1 MFPTSGLGSPY
12 LRDFPK
18 CLRGRENYL
27 EITSLE
33 EYKSWLEKEIPV
45 WPLAAAEVNF
55 RSVSANAHLEF
66 DKCAFISAIRKNLD
80 DWNDLYY
87 QDKNGYPLWPS
98 KSPAIEINDK
108 TFDSLIN
115 KTYRKNVILNDN
127 WDSPPNDGWIRQDN
141 WYEEINDLV
150 RTQIVVKYMD
160 GVEFLVEKLI
170 FLAQSM
176 SLSHRV
182 DYAAKSEGYYAA
194 HFYFFN
200 DLVIPTKTFGSQTVT
215 MSMEIQITTQLQDAI
230 AELTHDR
237 YVSNRN
243 FKSSDQDWRWNH
255 KDLNFKPS
263 YLAHILH
270 YVEGMILEIRDRDTE
285 KEA

>member
-1 MFPTSGLGSPY
+1 
-12 LRDFPK
+12 
-18 CLRGRENYL
+18 
-27 EITSLE
+27 
-33 EYKSWLEKEIPV
+33 
-45 WPLAAAEVNF
+45 
-55 RSVSANAHLEF
+55 
-66 DKCAFISAIRKNLD
+66 
-80 DWNDLYY
+80 
-87 QDKNGYPLWPS
+87 
-98 KSPAIEINDK
+98 
-108 TFDSLIN
+108 
-115 KTYRKNVILNDN
+115 
-127 WDSPPNDGWIRQDN
+127 
-141 WYEEINDLV
+141 
-150 RTQIVVKYMD
+150 MD